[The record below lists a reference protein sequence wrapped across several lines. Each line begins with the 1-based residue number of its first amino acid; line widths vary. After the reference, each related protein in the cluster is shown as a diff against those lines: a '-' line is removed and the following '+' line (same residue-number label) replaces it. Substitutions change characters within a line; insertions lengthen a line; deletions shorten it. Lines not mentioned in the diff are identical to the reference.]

1 MSLTTRR
8 NIGIAAHI
16 DAGKTTVT
24 ERILFYTGVTRALG
38 EVHDGTATMDFMK
51 QEQERGITI
60 ASAAI
65 STKWDGHEI
74 NIIDTPGHVDFTIE
88 VERSMR
94 VLDGIC
100 AVFCAVGGVEPQ
112 SETVWGQADRYHV
125 PRIAFI
131 NKMDRAGA
139 DFFDVVGQMNE
150 RLDANAVAY
159 QVPIG
164 AEENFAGTVD
174 LVTGKAWIFRDL
186 EGEVGEVPEDLK
198 ALVAE
203 KRAVLLEKL
212 AEYDDEIAEL
222 YLDEKEIPVE
232 LINRITRRC
241 VLRSQVT
248 PVFCGAA
255 YQNKG
260 VQKLL
265 DAVCAYLPSPL
276 DPPAVTGVDID
287 DPEKT
292 HTRHPTSTDPFCAL
306 AFKIIHDPYV
316 GQQTF
321 VRTYSGVL
329 KAGQTLLNATNGT
342 KERVA
347 RIMRIHAKDR
357 QEIPEVGPGDIVAL
371 IGMKDTHTGHTLCD
385 TVSPLLLETVTIPE
399 TVISVKVS
407 TETPKE
413 LEKLHQ
419 SLRKMSLEDPSFR
432 VRVMERTSE
441 TVISGMGELHLEIIV
456 DRLKTDFKV
465 NAIVGAPSVEYRET
479 ITTECEHAYKHV
491 KQSGGK
497 GQFAHT
503 VMRVE
508 PNPGGGFEFVNH
520 IVGGVIPSEFIP
532 ACKTGVMDAINNGIM
547 ADYPVVDVRVV
558 LTFGSFHAVDS
569 SEMAFRTCA
578 SICFKEAFMKARPTL
593 MEPVMSVEIATP
605 DDYIGDVVGD
615 LNRRRG
621 KVHNMRR
628 FRKGAQKISAE
639 VPLMEMFGYATTLR
653 SVSSGRAN
661 YSMELDRYDALP
673 AHMQTKVLEEA
684 HKRMKAE
691 GR

>member
-1 MSLTTRR
+1 
-8 NIGIAAHI
+8 
-16 DAGKTTVT
+16 
-24 ERILFYTGVTRALG
+24 
-38 EVHDGTATMDFMK
+38 
-51 QEQERGITI
+51 
-60 ASAAI
+60 
-65 STKWDGHEI
+65 
-74 NIIDTPGHVDFTIE
+74 
-88 VERSMR
+88 
-94 VLDGIC
+94 
-100 AVFCAVGGVEPQ
+100 
-112 SETVWGQADRYHV
+112 
-125 PRIAFI
+125 
-131 NKMDRAGA
+131 DRAGA
-139 DFFDVVGQMNE
+139 DFFDVVNQMNE

-186 EGEVGEVPEDLK
+186 EGEEGEVPDDLK

-222 YLDEKEIPVE
+222 YLDEKDVPEE

-329 KAGQTLLNATNGT
+329 KAGQTILNATNGT

-385 TVSPLLLETVTIPE
+385 TASPLLLETVTIPE

-465 NAIVGAPSVEYRET
+465 NAVVGAPSVEYRET

-508 PNPGGGFEFVNH
+508 PN
-520 IVGGVIPSEFIP
+520 
-532 ACKTGVMDAINNGIM
+532 
-547 ADYPVVDVRVV
+547 
-558 LTFGSFHAVDS
+558 
-569 SEMAFRTCA
+569 
-578 SICFKEAFMKARPTL
+578 
-593 MEPVMSVEIATP
+593 
-605 DDYIGDVVGD
+605 
-615 LNRRRG
+615 
-621 KVHNMRR
+621 
-628 FRKGAQKISAE
+628 
-639 VPLMEMFGYATTLR
+639 
-653 SVSSGRAN
+653 
-661 YSMELDRYDALP
+661 
-673 AHMQTKVLEEA
+673 
-684 HKRMKAE
+684 
-691 GR
+691 